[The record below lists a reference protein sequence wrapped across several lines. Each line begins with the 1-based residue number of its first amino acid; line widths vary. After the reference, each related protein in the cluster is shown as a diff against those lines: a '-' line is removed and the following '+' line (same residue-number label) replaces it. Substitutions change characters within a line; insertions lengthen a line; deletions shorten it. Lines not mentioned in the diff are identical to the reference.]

1 MEKKSSLYKTLL
13 IISLI
18 LLVPTAV
25 VSVQNVIGSSAG
37 DDVFLR
43 FSGVLSILAAIVG
56 IYYIATGF
64 KKEHANAFKIYMA
77 CYVLSL
83 LTSLISAGSYGTE
96 LLPLILTSIM
106 FGLSLVLFLGKDLGK
121 RNSQIYCSI
130 IVILAIGLFLQ
141 VLISH
146 MFVANGGDA
155 YGTMLAIRQSSNL
168 VLSLVLAVMMYA
180 KYVDKT
186 SRDRE

>member
-13 IISLI
+13 VISLI

-25 VSVQNVIGSSAG
+25 VSVQNVIGSAG
-37 DDVFLR
+37 DDIFLR

-106 FGLSLVLFLGKDLGK
+106 FGLALVLFLGKDLGK

>member
-25 VSVQNVIGSSAG
+25 VSVQNVIGAAG
-37 DDVFLR
+37 DDIFLR

-106 FGLSLVLFLGKDLGK
+106 FGLALVLFLGKDLGK

-186 SRDRE
+186 SRDRD